1 MTGADEPGS
10 AQPPS
15 GQVPAIDAATAPP
28 VAYVVTGTVSSPVST
43 AVGGLD
49 LALVDKNVGRD
60 VVLVTG
66 ATDAL
71 GQFSLTAELSPASL
85 AARHKTSPDL
95 QVQVLQAGA
104 ISASSIVRYN
114 ATTVEELDVVL
125 PATAALPSEYETP
138 PASATRS
145 ARPMS
150 PAPVPEGGGMPW
162 APVPTG
168 RRLMISTSRSG
179 GRCR

>member
-114 ATTVEELDVVL
+114 ATTVRSSTSYSRRRR
-125 PATAALPSEYETP
+125 PCR
-138 PASATRS
+138 ASTRHRPR
-145 ARPMS
+145 ARPAR
-150 PAPVPEGGGMPW
+150 P
-162 APVPTG
+162 G
-168 RRLMISTSRSG
+168 R
-179 GRCR
+179 